1 MDQQEEPQPVQ
12 YPEDPD
18 SYVLLEE
25 IGRGVNSV
33 VHKAHC
39 RKMDSPEKS
48 LVAIKCIYLNRWP
61 SDLQGV
67 PREAETMSRLS
78 HPNVLGAHCSF
89 MVDDSLWVVMPF
101 MCVGSLQSIVASYF
115 RDGLTEPCI
124 SVTLQGTL
132 CGLAYLH
139 MQGQLHRDIKAANIL
154 IDSNGTVRLA
164 DFPVSTSVYEATA
177 GAVAAMLTDM
187 AWKPYWIAPEVVQS
201 PEETYSWTPKA
212 DIWSFG
218 IVALELAYGGPP
230 LSHLPSPK
238 SLLMKTMKRFRVS
251 NYYKKTRKSKDKE
264 FSKLFKDMV
273 GLCLN
278 QDPSKRPSAHELLS
292 HPFFRKCKGLEIVVK
307 NILRD
312 QRHRSEVWLQKFG
325 SASKSAKEEISRGTE
340 FPARNSTPK
349 RRSVSGWT
357 FNKDVCK
364 LDPVFET
371 TTEPVSNHSG
381 GKTIVPDHMGRSNP
395 SLPEKAAENGQRE
408 VESSGQNGGIEK
420 SLMLEGLMALKKSL
434 DVQSREVARMIALYT
449 GEEAEDE
456 QVERLKMELENKDIR
471 NFELEIE
478 LNSLRSKLSITRALI
493 AKIF

>member
-78 HPNVLGAHCSF
+78 HPMFWGPTAPSWWTTA
-89 MVDDSLWVVMPF
+89 S
-101 MCVGSLQSIVASYF
+101 GSSCRSW
-115 RDGLTEPCI
+115 
-124 SVTLQGTL
+124 TL

-201 PEETYSWTPKA
+201 PEENILMDTK
-212 DIWSFG
+212 
-218 IVALELAYGGPP
+218 GG
-230 LSHLPSPK
+230 H
-238 SLLMKTMKRFRVS
+238 MTMKRFRVS

-307 NILRD
+307 NILRE